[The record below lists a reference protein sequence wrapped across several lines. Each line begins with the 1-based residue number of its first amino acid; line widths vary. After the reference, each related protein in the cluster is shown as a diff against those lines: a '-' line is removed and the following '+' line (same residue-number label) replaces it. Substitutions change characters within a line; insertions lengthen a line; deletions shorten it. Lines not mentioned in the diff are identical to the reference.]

1 MRTAL
6 TTLAISAAIAL
17 TGLTT
22 SVQAEADPMSVFN
35 SHIQGFTTGDL
46 EMVQSNLTE
55 DTVLIIPGATY
66 TGVAEFSEYITGQMQ
81 EFGQEGVVFEMGET
95 TVSGNI
101 VYISW
106 SAETPDNSYVYATET
121 YLIEDGKIAVQ
132 TVGWIREPK

>member
-6 TTLAISAAIAL
+6 TSLAISAAIAL
-17 TGLTT
+17 TTLAT
-22 SVQAEADPMSVFN
+22 SVQADSDPTSVFN

-55 DTVLIIPGATY
+55 ETVLIIPGATY

-81 EFGQEGVVFEMGET
+81 EFGQEGVVFEMGEMH
-95 TVSGNI
+95 VSGKI

-132 TVGWIREPK
+132 TVGWIKEPK